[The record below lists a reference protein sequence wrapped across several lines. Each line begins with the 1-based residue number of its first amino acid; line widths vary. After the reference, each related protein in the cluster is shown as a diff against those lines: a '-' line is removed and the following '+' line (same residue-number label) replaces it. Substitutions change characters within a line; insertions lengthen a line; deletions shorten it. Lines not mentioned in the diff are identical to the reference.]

1 MARAAWQSCTSS
13 LVGGATST
21 VGSVTPPPTTA
32 LPEAAGRATG
42 WTRLCRT
49 AAVRSLLRDLP
60 GCSAAFLGCRGL
72 VMLLGQS
79 RPALLNMS

>member
-1 MARAAWQSCTSS
+1 MAKWQGCTSS
-13 LVGGATST
+13 RVGGATST

-32 LPEAAGRATG
+32 LPDAAGEATG

-60 GCSAAFLGCRGL
+60 GCDAAFLEGSGL
-72 VMLLGQS
+72 ARAPGYR
-79 RPALLNMS
+79 RPAPLNMP